1 MKNSTGDNMD
11 AIVIGRVKEFLE
23 MYRSGSLEKALES
36 LKELMYFV
44 EKLLDITRDNKA
56 QVLALNVYLMLPLYE
71 EVIKLKMKLDEIEK
85 LLNDL
90 C

>member
-1 MKNSTGDNMD
+1 MD

-23 MYRSGSLEKALES
+23 IYRSGNLEKALES

-44 EKLLDITRDNKA
+44 EKLLDITRDSKA
-56 QVLALNVYLMLPLYE
+56 QVLALNVYMMLPLYE

-85 LLNDL
+85 SLNKS